1 MAWGI
6 FKKVLFAPLRAIRSY
21 INYKDKATT
30 VKADALNEISD
41 FVPKLKV
48 IAPAIKVADNVRKKI
63 TDPVVEWM
71 NKLNLN

>member
-1 MAWGI
+1 MSWGI
-6 FKKVLFAPLRAIRSY
+6 FKKILFTPLRAIRSY

-30 VKADALNEISD
+30 VKADALNEVSD

-63 TDPVVEWM
+63 TDPVIWWM
-71 NKLNLN
+71 NKINLN